1 MEGKKKEGEFFSLCR
16 AFFFFDLR
24 FCTESSR
31 ARNEAPPWKKGE
43 NRGGREKERKKEEGS
58 PPLLPTASLAPP
70 PREIRATKKTLSAF
84 FRSRT
89 RVYLVHASDNFG

>member
-1 MEGKKKEGEFFSLCR
+1 MSFFLFAELFFFSIYVFVRR
-16 AFFFFDLR
+16 AVGRETRL
-24 FCTESSR
+24 
-31 ARNEAPPWKKGE
+31 PLGKKGE